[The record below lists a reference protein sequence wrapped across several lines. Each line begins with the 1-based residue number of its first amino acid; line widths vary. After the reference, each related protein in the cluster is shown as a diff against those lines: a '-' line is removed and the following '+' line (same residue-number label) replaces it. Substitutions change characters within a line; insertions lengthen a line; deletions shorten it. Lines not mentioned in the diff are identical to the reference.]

1 MIRIFFQNYV
11 YLHLKWCLSFFKM
24 MFYLWTGS
32 GGSALPDEVEQQRAG
47 DYPLPLS
54 ITTININKIKIIT
67 ITTIIIIITII
78 ICHHLPL
85 PPSTRSKL
93 LPLPF
98 TIIIISISITITIII
113 NNNIITIVSIIITNH
128 SKISNISDIDRSV
141 RKPLRSRGQLR
152 CLIKLNQIIVILII
166 LLQYFHHQHHLVLSF
181 LSPGAPRQSWTRVSW
196 DQVRDSLH
204 SSFYEW

>member
-1 MIRIFFQNYV
+1 MFIFQQDPEDLRSLTKWNSNELVIIR
-11 YLHLKWCLSFFKM
+11 C
-24 MFYLWTGS
+24 
-32 GGSALPDEVEQQRAG
+32 
-47 DYPLPLS
+47 
-54 ITTININKIKIIT
+54 
-67 ITTIIIIITII
+67 
-78 ICHHLPL
+78 HLPL
-85 PPSTRSKL
+85 PPSTSTINKIKITTITI
-93 LPLPF
+93 

>member
-1 MIRIFFQNYV
+1 MSIFFS
-11 YLHLKWCLSFFKM
+11 KWCFIF
-24 MFYLWTGS
+24 
-32 GGSALPDEVEQQRAG
+32 EQDPEDLRSLTKWNSNELVIIR
-47 DYPLPLS
+47 YHFPLPPSTSTRSKLLPLPSLLS
-54 ITTININKIKIIT
+54 LLPLLR
-67 ITTIIIIITII
+67 II

-128 SKISNISDIDRSV
+128 STIPNISDIDRSV